1 MANPGELDVSLPPQH
16 DPAGGGPAMPLKPVS
31 RGVGRVPLFG
41 LRHVDV
47 RLNWVVRQALAVVA
61 AARAV
66 TTVHSFGNVT
76 VGEPEP
82 IPEVEAL
89 AAAEAM
95 ARSR

>member
-1 MANPGELDVSLPPQH
+1 
-16 DPAGGGPAMPLKPVS
+16 MPLKPVS

-47 RLNWVVRQALAVVA
+47 RPDWVVRQALAVV